1 MKLSGGRVE
10 SFLKDPPRDT
20 LGALVYGADRG
31 LVRERVKALSA
42 KFVTDPTDAFAVT
55 RLTTDDLS
63 EDPSRLHD
71 AMAAM
76 SLLGDASLVVF
87 RLDHERGGKAVSD
100 LIRRFDSEPHLA
112 ASKLIIEA
120 GEMKTSSAIRKAVE
134 GSARFAAL
142 PCYPDGARDVAAI
155 ITATLEENG
164 LSIRPDALAAWMER
178 LGAGRALI
186 RSEVE
191 KMVLYVG
198 PGSKDGKGGKAV
210 TVEDVHANTAGAQSS
225 TYDDI
230 IESVMGGRV
239 READGAIRRAIAGR
253 TNPVA
258 ILLAI
263 QRHLL
268 RLLEASSKAAAGMG
282 QEQALKSLRPPV
294 WPSQMGTY
302 TSQLRRWSPGALQN
316 ALGQALDVETQSKTA
331 GAPVESL
338 VSRYALALASFAAGR
353 G

>member
-1 MKLSGGRVE
+1 MKLTGGRVE
-10 SFLKDPPRDT
+10 SFLRDPPRDT
-20 LGALVYGADRG
+20 LGALVYGSDRG
-31 LVRERVKALSA
+31 LVRERVQALSA
-42 KFVTDPTDAFAVT
+42 RFVQDPADAFAVT

-63 EDPSRLHD
+63 DDPARLFD
-71 AMAAM
+71 SITAM

-87 RLDHERGGKAVSD
+87 RLDHERGGKAVAD
-100 LIRRFDSEPHLA
+100 IIRRFDAEPHLA
-112 ASKLIIEA
+112 ASRLVIEA
-120 GEMKTSSAIRKAVE
+120 GEMKTGSAVRKAVE
-134 GSARFAAL
+134 ASARFAAL
-142 PCYPDGARDVAAI
+142 PCYPDGSRDVSAI

-178 LGAGRALI
+178 LDADRALI

-191 KMVLYVG
+191 KMVLYMG
-198 PGSKDGKGGKAV
+198 PGPRDAKGGRAV
-210 TVEDVHANTAGAQSS
+210 TVEDVLANTAGAQSS

-230 IESVMGGRV
+230 IASVMGGEV
-239 READGAIRRAIAGR
+239 READSAIRRAVAGK
-253 TNPVA
+253 TSPVA
-258 ILLAI
+258 ILLAL

-268 RLLEASSKAAAGMG
+268 RLMEASSKAAAGMG

-294 WPSQMGTY
+294 WPSQMGVY

-316 ALGQALDVETQSKTA
+316 ALGQALDVETEVKTA
-331 GAPVESL
+331 GAPAESL